1 MLITFR
7 AIYYKKKYLK
17 QYIMKN
23 YVKKYKHQN
32 PLITTCKYWKHL
44 YYNYF
49 HSIIILTD
57 Y

>member
-7 AIYYKKKYLK
+7 AIYYKKKYLKK

-32 PLITTCKYWKHL
+32 PLITTC
-44 YYNYF
+44 NY
-49 HSIIILTD
+49 
-57 Y
+57 